1 MMNMVIKHNYK
12 YMKISKKV
20 IDEILKNNQFS
31 LKIAMILDIQQT
43 SVKALARSNSD
54 KLGHA
59 RLVEFYKEQGFTDE
73 EIWE

>member
-1 MMNMVIKHNYK
+1 MNMVIKHNYK